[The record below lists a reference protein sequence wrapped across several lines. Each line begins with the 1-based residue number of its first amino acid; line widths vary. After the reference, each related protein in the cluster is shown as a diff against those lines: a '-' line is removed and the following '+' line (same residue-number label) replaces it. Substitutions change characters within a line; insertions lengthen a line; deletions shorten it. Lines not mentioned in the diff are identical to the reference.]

1 MVLQTKTFMKHFFT
15 CILMLLASQLMA
27 QQSKELK
34 GFVKNDIGQ
43 TLSFS
48 IIYNTTT
55 KQTYSANQYGA
66 FVMEAS
72 LGDSLLISRISY
84 KSDTFIITKAIFYEI
99 KPFDIILKRK
109 EITLR
114 DVNVNARHKN
124 DSLAKAYANLMKHD
138 TLLNNNKKAEN
149 AREMAKPRLIS
160 NGGIG
165 VEGLIYKTWY
175 KFSDKGKSNEKL
187 LKLLEMYNQSV
198 KIDDKLSIDYIMKVT
213 GVNAKK
219 AEWIKDY
226 CAKNTLLK
234 ILANIQ
240 DIRNTPMNLRLYK
253 DWG

>member
-1 MVLQTKTFMKHFFT
+1 MLLQNKTFMKHFFT
-15 CILMLLASQLMA
+15 CLLMLLAGQLMA

-48 IIYNTTT
+48 IIYNTNT

-66 FVMEAS
+66 FVIEAS
-72 LGDSLLISRISY
+72 LGDSLLVSRISY
-84 KSDTFIITKAIFYEI
+84 KADTVIITKAIFYEI

-109 EITLR
+109 ETILR
-114 DVNVNARHKN
+114 DVRVNSRLKN

-149 AREMAKPRLIS
+149 AREMAKPKLIS

-187 LKLLEMYNQSV
+187 LKLVEMYNQSV
-198 KIDDKLSIDYIMKVT
+198 KIDDKLSIDYIIKVT

-226 CAKNTLLK
+226 CAKNELLK
-234 ILANIQ
+234 I
-240 DIRNTPMNLRLYK
+240 RNFNEYDLIMVLRK
-253 DWG
+253 CAE

>member
-1 MVLQTKTFMKHFFT
+1 MIKVKHFFT
-15 CILMLLASQLMA
+15 CLLMLLGTQLIA

-48 IIYNTTT
+48 IIYNTNN

-72 LGDSLLISRISY
+72 IGDSLLITRISY
-84 KSDTFIITKAIFYEI
+84 KADTVIITKPIFFEV
-99 KPFDIILKRK
+99 KPFEIILKRK
-109 EITLR
+109 ETILR
-114 DVNVNARHKN
+114 DVNVTSRYKN
-124 DSLAKAYANLMKHD
+124 DSIAKAYANLMKRD

-149 AREMAKPRLIS
+149 AREMAKPKLIS

-175 KFSDKGKSNEKL
+175 KFSDRGKSNEKL
-187 LKLLEMYNQSV
+187 LKLSELYNQSL
-198 KIDDKLSIDYIMKVT
+198 KIDDKLSIEYIIKVT

-219 AEWIKDY
+219 AEWIKEY
-226 CAKNTLLK
+226 CAKNALLK
-234 ILANIQ
+234 MPNFTDYDLILVLKQCAE
-240 DIRNTPMNLRLYK
+240 
-253 DWG
+253 

>member
-1 MVLQTKTFMKHFFT
+1 
-15 CILMLLASQLMA
+15 MLLASQLMA

-66 FVMEAS
+66 FVMEAG

-149 AREMAKPRLIS
+149 AREMAKPKLIS

-234 ILANIQ
+234 MPNFTDYDLILV
-240 DIRNTPMNLRLYK
+240 LRQCAE
-253 DWG
+253 

>member
-1 MVLQTKTFMKHFFT
+1 
-15 CILMLLASQLMA
+15 MLLASQLMA

-48 IIYNTTT
+48 IIYNTNT
-55 KQTYSANQYGA
+55 KQTYSANQFGA

-72 LGDSLLISRISY
+72 LGDSLLVSRISY
-84 KSDTFIITKAIFYEI
+84 KADTVIITKAIFYEL

-109 EITLR
+109 ETILR
-114 DVNVNARHKN
+114 DVKVNARHKN

-149 AREMAKPRLIS
+149 AREMAKPKLIS

-187 LKLLEMYNQSV
+187 LKLVEMYNQSV

-219 AEWIKDY
+219 AEWIKDN
-226 CAKNTLLK
+226 CAKNALLK
-234 ILANIQ
+234 IPNFTDYDLILV
-240 DIRNTPMNLRLYK
+240 LRQCAE
-253 DWG
+253 

>member
-1 MVLQTKTFMKHFFT
+1 MFLQNKTFMKHFFT
-15 CILMLLASQLMA
+15 CLLMLLAGQLMA

-48 IIYNTTT
+48 IIYNTNS

-66 FVMEAS
+66 FVIEAS
-72 LGDSLLISRISY
+72 LGDSLLVSRISY
-84 KSDTFIITKAIFYEI
+84 KADTVIITKAIFYEI
-99 KPFDIILKRK
+99 KPFDIILNRK
-109 EITLR
+109 ETILR
-114 DVNVNARHKN
+114 DVRVNSRHKN

-149 AREMAKPRLIS
+149 AREMAKPKLIS
-160 NGGIG
+160 NAGIG

-187 LKLLEMYNQSV
+187 LKLVEMYNQSV
-198 KIDDKLSIDYIMKVT
+198 KIDDKLSIDYIIKVT
-213 GVNAKK
+213 GVSAKK

-226 CAKNTLLK
+226 CAKNELLK
-234 ILANIQ
+234 I
-240 DIRNTPMNLRLYK
+240 RNFNEYDLIMVLRK
-253 DWG
+253 CAE

>member
-15 CILMLLASQLMA
+15 CILMLLAGQLMA

-66 FVMEAS
+66 FVMEAG

-149 AREMAKPRLIS
+149 AREMAKPKFIS

-187 LKLLEMYNQSV
+187 LKLVEMYNQSV

-226 CAKNTLLK
+226 CAKNALLK
-234 ILANIQ
+234 IPNFTDYDLILV
-240 DIRNTPMNLRLYK
+240 LRQCAE
-253 DWG
+253 

>member
-1 MVLQTKTFMKHFFT
+1 MVLSNKTFMKQFFT
-15 CILMLLASQLMA
+15 CLLMLLASLIMA
-27 QQSKELK
+27 QHSKELK

-48 IIYNTTT
+48 IIYNTNT
-55 KQTYSANQYGA
+55 KQTYSANQFGA
-66 FVMEAS
+66 FALEAS

-84 KSDTFIITKAIFYEI
+84 QSDTLVITKAIFYEL

-109 EITLR
+109 ETILR
-114 DVNVNARHKN
+114 DVKVNARHKN

-138 TLLNNNKKAEN
+138 TLLNNNDRAEN
-149 AREMAKPRLIS
+149 AREMAKPKLIS

-187 LKLLEMYNQSV
+187 LKLVEMYNQAV

-219 AEWIKDY
+219 AEWIKDN
-226 CAKNTLLK
+226 CAKNELLK
-234 ILANIQ
+234 I
-240 DIRNTPMNLRLYK
+240 RNFNEYDLIMVLRK
-253 DWG
+253 CAE